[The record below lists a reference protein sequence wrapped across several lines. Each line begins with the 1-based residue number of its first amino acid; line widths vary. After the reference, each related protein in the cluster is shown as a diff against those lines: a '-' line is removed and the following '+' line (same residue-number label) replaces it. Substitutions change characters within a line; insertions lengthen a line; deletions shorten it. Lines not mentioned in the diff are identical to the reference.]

1 MIDWLSNIDES
12 LFLAI
17 NGACP
22 SCDTFMWWVS
32 KPLAWTPL
40 YIGIIYLLWKNIPE
54 NKSRLLSILGIVV
67 SVGLAD
73 VISARVIKPTAERLR
88 PSHRVDLVE
97 DVHLYKRSDGTMYQ
111 GGTYG
116 FVSSHAANHMA
127 VAVFVGCLLS
137 IVLGGKMW
145 LWLLIGWALLIGYSR
160 VHLGVHFP
168 GDVLFGWMLGASIG
182 GVVLQAV
189 RPRLNLETK

>member
-1 MIDWLSNIDES
+1 MIEWLSNIDES
-12 LFLAI
+12 LFFAI
-17 NGACP
+17 NGTCS
-22 SCDTFMWWVS
+22 SCDTIMWWVS

-40 YIGIIYLLWKNIPE
+40 YIAVIFLLWNRIPG
-54 NKSRLLSILGIVV
+54 NKSRLLAIFGIVI

-73 VISARVIKPTAERLR
+73 VISARILKPTAERLR

-97 DVHLYKRSDGTMYQ
+97 DVHLYKKSDGTMYK
-111 GGTYG
+111 GGTFG

-137 IVLGGKMW
+137 ILLGGATW
-145 LWLLIGWALLIGYSR
+145 LWLLIAWALLIGYSR

-168 GDVLFGWMLGASIG
+168 GDVLFGWLLGAVIG
-182 GVVLQAV
+182 SVVFKAIL
-189 RPRLNLETK
+189 PRLNLSAK

>member
-1 MIDWLSNIDES
+1 
-12 LFLAI
+12 
-17 NGACP
+17 
-22 SCDTFMWWVS
+22 MWWIS

-40 YIGIIYLLWKNIPE
+40 YIGIIYLIWKNLPE
-54 NKSRLLSILGIVV
+54 NKSRLLAILGIVV

-127 VAVFVGCLLS
+127 VAVYVGCLLLL
-137 IVLGGKMW
+137 ILGGTIW
-145 LWLLIGWALLIGYSR
+145 LWLLIGWALIIGYSR

-168 GDVLFGWMLGASIG
+168 GDVLFGWLLGAVIG
-182 GVVLQAV
+182 SVVLKAV
-189 RPRLNLETK
+189 RPRLNLYTK

>member
-17 NGACP
+17 NGACS
-22 SCDTFMWWVS
+22 SCDTLMWWIS

-40 YIGIIYLLWKNIPE
+40 YIGIIYLIWKNLPE
-54 NKSRLLSILGIVV
+54 NKSRLLAILGIVV

-137 IVLGGKMW
+137 LILGGTIW

-160 VHLGVHFP
+160 IHLGVHFP
-168 GDVLFGWMLGASIG
+168 GDVLFGWLLGAVIG
-182 GVVLQAV
+182 SVVLKAV
-189 RPRLNLETK
+189 RPRLNLYTK